1 MKKMIRVKR
10 IMAVLTGAVLFAAAF
25 TGCSKKAEIDPVKV
39 MQAVMDAEL
48 KGDVD
53 EYVKLSGEEKED
65 VLEEYDELLDDFA
78 EGLAQEFEA
87 VGAIIAD
94 QNELKDL
101 AKKMLASAKY
111 EVRDAEKDEDDNYTV
126 NIAIYPSDLIG
137 ATMQTAVKMIL
148 ENPEG
153 GADFGTEL
161 GNLII
166 DAFNEGIEKQTYGE
180 EVVYPVRLI
189 HDEDYQYE
197 PDRGDLEAIGSGL
210 YTIPEELVVASG
222 KDYGNTY
229 LNWLKEDWQTASDD
243 EKMNCCLAMMQKM
256 FGFSDEQ
263 MAMIDKADPALQEG
277 TQMMMVGIE
286 EMYDG
291 GLNLSVGD
299 FTEYMMSLGMDFT
312 E

>member
-1 MKKMIRVKR
+1 MKRMIRVKR
-10 IMAVLTGAVLFAAAF
+10 IIAVLIGVILIAAAF

-65 VLEEYDELLDDFA
+65 VLEQYDELLDSFA
-78 EGLAQEFEA
+78 EGLAQEFES
-87 VGAIIAD
+87 VGATILD

-126 NIAIYPSDLIG
+126 NIAVYPSDLIG

-148 ENPEG
+148 ESPAG
-153 GADFGTEL
+153 GADLGTEL
-161 GNLII
+161 GNLIM
-166 DAFNEGIEKQTYGE
+166 DAFNEGVKNQTYGE
-180 EVVYPVRLI
+180 AELYPVRLT

-197 PDRGDLEAIGSGL
+197 PDRDDLEAIGSAL

-229 LNWLKEDWQTASDD
+229 LNWLKEDWQAASDD
-243 EKMNCCLAMMQKM
+243 EKVNCCMAMMQKM
-256 FGFSDEQ
+256 FGFSNEDI
-263 MAMIDKADPALQEG
+263 AMINTTDPVLQEG
-277 TQMMMVGIE
+277 VQMMMVGIE

-291 GLNLSVGD
+291 GLNMSVGD

>member
-1 MKKMIRVKR
+1 MRQVKKVI
-10 IMAVLTGAVLFAAAF
+10 AVLSSVILVAAGFA
-25 TGCSKKAEIDPVKV
+25 GCGKKAEIDPVKV

-65 VLEEYDELLDDFA
+65 VLEEYDELLDSFA
-78 EGLAQEFEA
+78 EGLAQEFES
-87 VGAIIAD
+87 VGAAILD

-126 NIAIYPSDLIG
+126 NIAVYPSDLIG
-137 ATMQTAVKMIL
+137 TTIQTAVKMTL
-148 ENPEG
+148 ENPADS
-153 GADFGTEL
+153 ADFGTEL
-161 GNLII
+161 GNLIM
-166 DAFNEGIEKQTYGE
+166 DAFNEGIENQTYGE
-180 EVVYPVRLI
+180 AELYPVRLI

-197 PDRGDLEAIGSGL
+197 PDRDDLEAIGSAL

-229 LNWLKEDWQTASDD
+229 LNWMKEDWQAASDG
-243 EKMNCCLAMMQKM
+243 EKANCCMAMMQKM

-263 MAMIDKADPALQEG
+263 MAAINTTDPVLQEG
-277 TQMMMVGIE
+277 VQMMMVGIE